1 MKICYAFCGSYCT
14 LAESVTQLQALKSAG
29 HDIIPVGSFNFA
41 TVDTRFGEGQHWI
54 SRVKEITGHQ
64 VINTIAAAEPVGP
77 VLQPDAMIIAPCTG
91 NTLAKLATG
100 ISDTPVTLAAK
111 SHLRNK
117 RPLIIALSSNDGLGA
132 NFKNIATLYEKKH
145 VYFVPL
151 LQDDVEQKPY
161 SLSCDFSL
169 IPDTLAMAM
178 EGRQLLPLF
187 GMM

>member
-14 LAESVTQLQALKSAG
+14 LADSVVQLKALAAAG
-29 HDIIPVGSFNFA
+29 HEIIPVGSFNFA
-41 TVDTRFGEGQHWI
+41 DVDTRFGQGLEWL
-54 SRVKEITGHQ
+54 SRVREISGRE

-77 VLQPDAMIIAPCTG
+77 VLQPDVMIIAPCTG

-100 ISDTPVTLAAK
+100 VSDTPVTLAAK

-117 RPLIIALSSNDGLGA
+117 RPLIIALSSNDALGA
-132 NFKNIATLYEKKH
+132 NFKNIAALYEKKY

-161 SLSCDFSL
+161 SLSCDFAK
-169 IPDTLAMAM
+169 IPETLAMAM

-187 GMM
+187 G